1 MNLNAKNRIK
11 QAKRHAA
18 EADAEIRRLVR
29 DGHWRK
35 ARGRR
40 RKYLGS
46 SCAHITAVSQANAK
60 LPKHRRRSRETVL
73 AVAAALN
80 PWHGTREPVK
90 VFPVRKGSG
99 GHRPIMD
106 FGLRNRALQYLARAA
121 AEPFAQL
128 HPGQYALRGTQSAI
142 RDLLHAMN
150 DHHHVTVTDIRDAYG
165 SFDADAV
172 VRLVPL
178 PRVVAQ
184 RILVSRD
191 LNLVFKHKDLNSTEA
206 AEKAARE
213 AVEEQVNPF
222 EPSLAKGVCTALA
235 LESVAQGNEGHDA
248 RSSPYMSYAHGQFMT
263 SARRGIPQGSAV
275 SALVCEMLLAPVM
288 RALPAETRVV
298 SYADDIA
305 MPARTK
311 AEAQRNDLD
320 LGRALRCSPAGPLTE
335 KYCRTTTTEHG
346 FAFLGYWLDT
356 KRGAPRARPT
366 HENLAKFETELERHY
381 YQIMEDIVMW
391 RQPNPAK
398 IKEMLRYARSWAN
411 SFSCWLFARAYVER
425 QVRNYFELPP
435 ATGSLRV
442 RLLDHLAGLAAPRAA

>member
-1 MNLNAKNRIK
+1 MAPQNDKHRI
-11 QAKRHAA
+11 QRAKRHAA
-18 EADAEIRRLVR
+18 EWRGEINRLVAAGR
-29 DGHWRK
+29 VNAAK
-35 ARGRR
+35 KRR

-46 SCAHITAVSQANAK
+46 SCARIGTTSQANTK
-60 LPKHRRRSRETVL
+60 LPKHRRQSRKTVL
-73 AVAAALN
+73 AVAANLN

-90 VFPVRKGSG
+90 VFAARKPSG
-99 GHRPIMD
+99 GRRPIMD

-128 HPGQYALRGTQSAI
+128 HPGQYALRGTQNAV

-184 RILVSRD
+184 RTLVSCG

-213 AVEEQVNPF
+213 AVEGQVNPF
-222 EPSLAKGVCTALA
+222 EPSLASGVCDALA
-235 LESVAQGNEGHDA
+235 LQGAALGNEGHDA
-248 RSSPYMSYAHGQFMT
+248 RCSPYMSYAHGQFMT

-275 SALVCEMLLAPVM
+275 SALICEMLLAPVM
-288 RALPAETRVV
+288 RAMPAETRIV

-305 MPARTK
+305 MPARTN
-311 AEAQRNDLD
+311 AEAQRNELD
-320 LGRALRCSPAGPLTE
+320 LGRALRCSPAGSLTE
-335 KYCRTTTTEHG
+335 KYCRTTTTDQG

-356 KRGAPRARPT
+356 KHGAPRARPT
-366 HENLAKFETELERHY
+366 HENLREFEDTLEHHY
-381 YQIMEDIVMW
+381 CQIIDGEVQHGCLCTPDH
-391 RQPNPAK
+391 RK
-398 IKEMLRYARSWAN
+398 IDALLSFVRGWSQA
-411 SFSCWLFARAYVER
+411 FSCWPVARRYAER
-425 QVRNYFELPP
+425 RVREYFMLPP
-435 ATGSLRV
+435 GAGDLKA
-442 RLLDHLAGLAAPRAA
+442 RLIEYLTA